1 MFRYRLWQFW
11 QIVTAVPLEPT
22 ARAEIALILSVN
34 ELALFERF
42 ALNDQWHSYRVM
54 KLLREAGHDQ
64 PALLVAALLHDVGKT
79 KQPLSIWERS
89 LIVLASL
96 LLPRQTAVWGQGEA
110 VGWKRPFAVKVQ
122 HPAWSAKMA
131 AAAGSDSRAIRLIQR
146 HQAPIVPDDQSEEA
160 QLLRL
165 LQWADDQN

>member
-131 AAAGSDSRAIRLIQR
+131 ATAGSDSRAIRLIQR
-146 HQAPIVPDDQSEEA
+146 HQDPIVPDDQSEEA

>member
-1 MFRYRLWQFW
+1 MVRYRLWQFW
-11 QIVTAVPLEPT
+11 QIVTAVPLEPS
-22 ARAEIALILSVN
+22 ARGEVAAILSPS

-54 KLLREAGHDQ
+54 KMLQEAGHDQ

-79 KQPLSIWERS
+79 TLPLSIWERS

-110 VGWKRPFAVKVQ
+110 VGWKRPFVVKMQ
-122 HPAWSAKMA
+122 HPAWSAEMVT
-131 AAAGSDSRAIRLIQR
+131 AAGSDPQAVTLIQR
-146 HQAPIVPDDQSEEA
+146 HQDPIAPGDQSEEA
-160 QLLRL
+160 KLLRL